1 MLLKQVEYLH
11 PRLDQLDN
19 VRNLCLAAADRVTM
33 QRVDLQWKSTA
44 IHGSKLRSKTI
55 RET

>member
-44 IHGSKLRSKTI
+44 IHGSKLRYKTI